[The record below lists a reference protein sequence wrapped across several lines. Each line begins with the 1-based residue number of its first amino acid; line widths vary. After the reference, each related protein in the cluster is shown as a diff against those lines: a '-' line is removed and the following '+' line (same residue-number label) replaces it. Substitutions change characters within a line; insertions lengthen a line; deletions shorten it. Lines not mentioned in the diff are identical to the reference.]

1 MQNKALNSPIP
12 AKSIFIRALGGI
24 GDQLMVTPV
33 IEAIKREHS
42 NIRIFVLARNLEIW
56 AHNPHITA
64 HFDWVRVKKIN
75 PTIFNMSFA
84 VGHRSPY
91 QVKIA
96 GRHLIDDMYDAS
108 PLHVSCRL
116 YQPKIYLTDEEKEY
130 KRRAME
136 NLPRPLV
143 AIAPFGKRQSK
154 HPNKIYPFDQW
165 KKVVRLLMDAG
176 VEVIQVG
183 SKCDGPLFR
192 GARDW
197 RGLSIRKTAAVL
209 NRVDAVITHI
219 GGIMHL
225 ATACGVPCVVLY
237 GGVEHPHVSGYL
249 QNVNLYEQLECAP
262 CWRTEKCHDRKCM
275 ALLTPQKVV
284 SETMHL
290 LTDTMVKTK

>member
-33 IEAIKREHS
+33 IEAIKREYS
-42 NIRIFVLARNLEIW
+42 NFRIFVLAKNPEIW
-56 AHNPHITA
+56 ANNPHITSR
-64 HFDWVRVKKIN
+64 FNWERVKKIN
-75 PTIFNMSFA
+75 PNLCDISFDSR
-84 VGHRSPY
+84 HRSPY
-91 QVKIA
+91 QVKIT
-96 GRHLIDDMYDAS
+96 GRHLIDDIYDAL
-108 PLHVSCRL
+108 PFGVSCRR
-116 YQPKIYLTDEEKEY
+116 YQPKIYLTDEETIY
-130 KRRAME
+130 KRRAIE
-136 NLPRPLV
+136 NLSRPVV
-143 AIAPFGKRQSK
+143 AIAPFGKKQSK
-154 HPNKIYPFDQW
+154 HPNKIYPSNQW
-165 KKVVRLLMDAG
+165 KEVVRLLIDAG
-176 VEVIQVG
+176 IEVIQVG
-183 SKCDGPLFR
+183 YKDDGPLFR
-192 GARDW
+192 GARAW
-197 RGLSIRKTAAVL
+197 RGLGIRKTAAVL
-209 NRVDAVITHI
+209 NRVDAVITHV